1 MLKVIVAL
9 TLCLSA
15 VSAFAA
21 NFDLSEGDVS
31 SVADQMKAKFSKGE
45 LNFSPVGN
53 ISAEEFH
60 QSMDPFFRL
69 MSSNMECLVETSKE
83 PMTFDCQVKNGSFV
97 YTFQATGAV
106 HLDNGQVI
114 GVSLDESK
122 VTVFIK
128 K

>member
-9 TLCLSA
+9 TLSLFTM
-15 VSAFAA
+15 SAFAA
-21 NFDLSEGDVS
+21 NFELAEGDVS
-31 SVADQMKAKFSKGE
+31 SVAEQMKAKVGKGE

-60 QSMDPFFRL
+60 QLMDPFFRL
-69 MSSNMECLVETSKE
+69 MSRNMECMVETSKE
-83 PMTFDCQVKNGSFV
+83 PMTFDCQVKNGNYL
-97 YTFQATGAV
+97 YTFKASGVV

-114 GVSLDESK
+114 GVTLDDSK

>member
-1 MLKVIVAL
+1 M
-9 TLCLSA
+9 
-15 VSAFAA
+15 SAFAA
-21 NFDLSEGDVS
+21 NFELAEGDVS
-31 SVADQMKAKFSKGE
+31 SVAEQMKAKVGKGE

-60 QSMDPFFRL
+60 QLMDPFFRL
-69 MSSNMECLVETSKE
+69 MSRNMECMVETSKE
-83 PMTFDCQVKNGSFV
+83 PMTFDCQVKNGNYL
-97 YTFQATGAV
+97 YTFKASGVV

-114 GVSLDESK
+114 GVTLDDSK